1 MQPYIEL
8 SYRLRQALITA
19 LNPIQVNGI
28 TVPIF
33 DQIVNPSATIPRINS
48 GECYIIINGQSNT
61 ETTNDKCQNRFDG
74 NITFDVITKFAK
86 GSGGAITSELI
97 GEQIL
102 SKVNDSLIIPEFNL
116 LRVDLNFNQNLIEQ
130 GTSESA
136 YRKIIS
142 FRFDVFQR

>member
-1 MQPYIEL
+1 MNYIEL
-8 SYRLRQALITA
+8 SYRLRSALITA
-19 LNPIQVNGI
+19 LNPIQVGGVTI
-28 TVPIF
+28 PMF
-33 DQIVNPSATIPRINS
+33 DQIVNPSATIPSLN
-48 GECYIIINGQSNT
+48 GGQCYILINGQSNV

-74 NITFDVITKFAK
+74 NISFDVITKFPK

-102 SKVNDSLIIPEFNL
+102 SKVNDSLAIPQFNL

-142 FRFDVFQR
+142 FRFDVFQA